1 MFCIFCTST
10 LLRKRDVSE
19 NVERSTLQ
27 LRYEGHRLRDDA
39 GEARLLASIAERGVE
54 QPLQGVDTAE
64 GRFLLDGFKRYRCC
78 GRLGIDCVP
87 YVSLAEQ
94 EAAAIVHLMRLG
106 SDKTL
111 TILEQARFVVDLLT
125 IHGMTLLE
133 VAETLSRSK
142 AWVSMRRGLLEEM
155 SPAIQEI
162 LFAGAFPVYCWMY
175 TLRSF
180 RRMNAISAEEIER
193 FVKSLAGKQLSVRD
207 IELLA
212 QAYFRGPASLREAI
226 EAGKSGWSLEQMK
239 NVPEDREGCSQPER
253 VLLKEMQIL
262 RKYMRRVTTKCAD
275 GRLSGRAFY
284 AQANL
289 LAGGLLSL
297 LPSLQERM
305 KEFHDRSGHA

>member
-1 MFCIFCTST
+1 
-10 LLRKRDVSE
+10 VSE
-19 NVERSTLQ
+19 NVERTTLE

-39 GEARLLASIAERGVE
+39 DEARLLASIAERGIE
-54 QPLQGVDTAE
+54 EPLQGVDTDE

-78 GRLGIDCVP
+78 GKLGIDCVP
-87 YVSLAEQ
+87 YVSLGEQ

-106 SDKTL
+106 KDKTL

-125 IHGMTLLE
+125 LHNMTLLE
-133 VAETLSRSK
+133 VAQTLRRSK
-142 AWVSMRRGLLEEM
+142 AWVSMRRGLWEEM
-155 SPAIQEI
+155 SPAIGEI

-175 TLRSF
+175 TLRPF
-180 RRMNAISAEEIER
+180 RRMNAISADQIKR
-193 FVKSLAGKQLSVRD
+193 FVQSLAGQQLSVRD

-226 EAGKSGWSLEQMK
+226 EAGKYGWSLEQMK

-253 VLLKEMQIL
+253 LLLKEMQIL
-262 RKYMRRVTTKCAD
+262 RKYLRRVTSRGTD
-275 GRLSGRAFY
+275 DRLKGRAFY

-297 LPSLQERM
+297 LPSFQERM